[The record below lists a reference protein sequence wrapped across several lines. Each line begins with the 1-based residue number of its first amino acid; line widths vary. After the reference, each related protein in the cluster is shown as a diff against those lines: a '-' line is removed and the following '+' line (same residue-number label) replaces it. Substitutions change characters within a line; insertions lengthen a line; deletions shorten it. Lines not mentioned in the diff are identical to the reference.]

1 MAHDNSI
8 LDLDKVF
15 RLLFE
20 LNDLW
25 QCIPE
30 GKRAVSNRNR
40 EASLKQVHIVRNFF
54 IHGCRRN
61 YKEIDILR
69 TIGGLGV
76 EEGIF
81 ENLP

>member
-1 MAHDNSI
+1 M
-8 LDLDKVF
+8 
-15 RLLFE
+15 
-20 LNDLW
+20 
-25 QCIPE
+25 
-30 GKRAVSNRNR
+30 NRNR